1 MNKSIPVAT
10 VDGPGGSGKG
20 TISRL
25 LAKKLGWHWLD
36 SGAIYRVL
44 ALAALNKKIS
54 LDDTE
59 ALVSLTAGL
68 DVVFLDES
76 QDEAKVLLENNDVT
90 RELRTETSG
99 DSASRVAAI
108 PAVRQALM
116 ERQRAFRQPPGLV
129 ADGRDMGTVVFP
141 DALVKIF
148 LTACLE
154 ERVKRRY
161 KQLKQQGF
169 EFSIDALFQ
178 EMAARD
184 KRDAERAVAPL
195 LPAEDAEVLDCSFL
209 SIDEALAQA
218 LAIIEKRIGG
228 TR

>member
-1 MNKSIPVAT
+1 MNESIPVAT

-59 ALVSLTAGL
+59 ALVSLTARL

-90 RELRTETSG
+90 RELRTETCG

-178 EMAARD
+178 EMAVRD